1 VHRRKLARGM
11 AALEKAAA
19 WPPHSKGDSTAGRID
34 DAQCNNPGMRSR
46 WTDSPSNE
54 IEQLIYQSH
63 LVGAEES
70 LVLWG
75 GGNNS
80 VKSRAT
86 DLLGQPIEVMYIK
99 SSGSDM
105 KSMLP
110 KQFPAVRLDY
120 IAPLRSRS
128 DDLSDQQMVDYLAR
142 CLVDPGSPR
151 PSIETLLH
159 AFLPATA
166 VLHTHADAILALT
179 NTAGREGT
187 FRACFGDS
195 ILTVPYRRPGFRL
208 SREVAD
214 AFDRRPDADGL
225 ILMNHGLI
233 TWGQTVQEA
242 YERHIAV
249 VTKAEE
255 FIASKRA
262 KVSVPTTRRGAGQAL
277 SVSGTEESGD
287 PNSLAPLLRGAL
299 GRNRS
304 VILELDDSDE
314 VLSFLQR
321 PDAER
326 VAQVGAA
333 TPDHLLYT
341 KRFPLFLQRG
351 QSLRQALEK
360 YIDRYM
366 ALYRAH
372 PSEFAM
378 LDPNPRVILV
388 PGAGMWTSG
397 KDARAARIVRDIYRH
412 TLRIISDAESVGGY
426 ETLNDED
433 AFHAEYWPLELYKLT
448 LLPKEKELAGKVAI
462 ITGAASGIG
471 RATAERFAEE
481 GAHVVVTDL
490 ELSQAESVAAGIVE
504 KNGLRRA
511 IALGLDVSLESSVE
525 QAFAEAVRGYGGVD
539 IVVSNAGISSFGSL
553 DVLPTCEWDRSF
565 AVNARGHFLVAR
577 AAMRLL
583 KQQGNGGSI
592 VFNASKNV
600 TAPGKE
606 FGAYS
611 VSKAAEAQLC
621 RIVAL
626 EGGEFGIRAN
636 MLNPD
641 AIFGGSRFWSDE
653 MRAIRAKAYGV
664 EAAELPEF
672 YRNRTLLKTEVT
684 AADVAEAALFL
695 AGPRSA
701 KTTGTM
707 LPVDGGVKEAFPR

>member
-1 VHRRKLARGM
+1 MK
-11 AALEKAAA
+11 
-19 WPPHSKGDSTAGRID
+19 
-34 DAQCNNPGMRSR
+34 NR
-46 WTDSPSNE
+46 WAETPENE
-54 IEQLIYQSH
+54 IDQLVYQSR

-80 VKSRAT
+80 VKSRST
-86 DLLGQPIEVMYIK
+86 DLLGAPIDVMYIK

-105 KSMLP
+105 KTIVP
-110 KQFPAVRLDY
+110 KEFPAVRLDY
-120 IAPLRSRS
+120 IEPLRTREGEM
-128 DDLSDQQMVDYLAR
+128 SDQEMVDYLAR
-142 CLVDPGSPR
+142 CLVDPSSRR

-159 AFLPATA
+159 AFLPARA

-179 NTAGREGT
+179 NTRGREST
-187 FRACFGDS
+187 IRDCFGDS
-195 ILTVPYRRPGFRL
+195 VITVPYLRPGFRL
-208 SREVAD
+208 SRDVAE
-214 AFDRRPDADGL
+214 AFASKPDAEGL
-225 ILMNHGLI
+225 VLMNHGLI
-233 TWGQTVQEA
+233 TWGETAREA
-242 YERHIAV
+242 YEKHIEL

-255 FIASKRA
+255 F
-262 KVSVPTTRRGAGQAL
+262 L
-277 SVSGTEESGD
+277 SGVGSGVSGVGATTHHTPHST
-287 PNSLAPLLRGAL
+287 PTSLAPAIRGAL
-299 GRNRS
+299 GAKRS
-304 VILELDDSDE
+304 VVLEFDGSDD
-314 VLSFLQR
+314 VLRFLAR
-321 PDAER
+321 DDAKR
-326 VAQVGAA
+326 ITQIGPA

-341 KRFPLFLQRG
+341 KRFPLFLDAG
-351 QSLRQALEK
+351 DDVAKALSDYVE
-360 YIDRYM
+360 RYT
-366 ALYRAH
+366 AH
-372 PSEFAM
+372 YKNYPSEFAM
-378 LDPNPRVILV
+378 LDPHPRVVLV
-388 PGAGMWTSG
+388 PGAGMWTAG

-412 TLRIISDAESVGGY
+412 TMRIIEFAEGAGGY

-462 ITGAASGIG
+462 VTGAASGIG
-471 RATAERFAEE
+471 RACAERFAEE
-481 GAHVVVTDL
+481 GAHVVVTDVDVAL
-490 ELSQAESVAAGIVE
+490 AEEVANEIVA
-504 KNGLRRA
+504 KHGLRRA
-511 IALGLDVSLESSVE
+511 IALRLDVSSEEDVE
-525 QAFAEAVRGYGGVD
+525 RAYAETVAAYGGVD
-539 IVVSNAGISSFGSL
+539 IVVSNAGVSSFGSL
-553 DVLPTCEWDRSF
+553 DVLPAADWDRAF

-577 AAMRLL
+577 AALRIM
-583 KQQGNGGSI
+583 KQQKTGGSI

-653 MRAIRAKAYGV
+653 MRSMRATAYGITSDK
-664 EAAELPEF
+664 LPDF

-684 AADVAEAALFL
+684 ADDVAEAALFL

-701 KTTGTM
+701 KTTGAM

>member
-1 VHRRKLARGM
+1 MK
-11 AALEKAAA
+11 
-19 WPPHSKGDSTAGRID
+19 
-34 DAQCNNPGMRSR
+34 NR
-46 WTDSPSNE
+46 WAETPENE
-54 IEQLIYQSH
+54 IDQLVYQSR

-80 VKSRAT
+80 VKSQST
-86 DLLGQPIEVMYIK
+86 DLLGAPIPVMYIK

-105 KSMLP
+105 KTIVP
-110 KQFPAVRLDY
+110 KEFPAVRLDY
-120 IAPLRSRS
+120 IGPLRTR
-128 DDLSDQQMVDYLAR
+128 DGEMSDQEMVDYLAR
-142 CLVDPGSPR
+142 CLVDPSSRR

-159 AFLPATA
+159 AFLPARA

-179 NTAGREGT
+179 NTRGREST
-187 FRACFGDS
+187 VRDCFGDS
-195 ILTVPYRRPGFRL
+195 VITVPYLRPGFRL
-208 SREVAD
+208 SRDVAD
-214 AFDRRPDADGL
+214 AFASKPDAEGL
-225 ILMNHGLI
+225 VLMNHGLI
-233 TWGQTVQEA
+233 TWGETAREA
-242 YERHIAV
+242 YEKHIAL

-255 FIASKRA
+255 WLASRSRA
-262 KVSVPTTRRGAGQAL
+262 SSSSTSTVDATA
-277 SVSGTEESGD
+277 
-287 PNSLAPLLRGAL
+287 LAPAIRGAL
-299 GRNRS
+299 GAKRS
-304 VILELDDSDE
+304 VILEFDGSEDVLRFLARDDAKKIT
-314 VLSFLQR
+314 QIG
-321 PDAER
+321 P
-326 VAQVGAA
+326 A

-341 KRFPLFLQRG
+341 KRFPLFLDAG
-351 QSLRQALEK
+351 DDVAKALSDYVE
-360 YIDRYM
+360 RYE
-366 ALYRAH
+366 AH
-372 PSEFAM
+372 YKNYPSEFAM
-378 LDPNPRVILV
+378 LDPHPRVVLV
-388 PGAGMWTSG
+388 PGAGMWTAG

-412 TLRIISDAESVGGY
+412 TMRIIEFAEGAGGY

-471 RATAERFAEE
+471 RACAERFAEE
-481 GAHVVVTDL
+481 GAHVVVTDVDVAL
-490 ELSQAESVAAGIVE
+490 AEEVANGIVS

-511 IALGLDVSLESSVE
+511 IALRLDVSSEDDVE
-525 QAFAEAVRGYGGVD
+525 RAYAETIAAYGGVD
-539 IVVSNAGISSFGSL
+539 IIVSNAGISSFGSL
-553 DVLPTCEWDRSF
+553 DVLPAADWDRAF

-577 AAMRLL
+577 AALRIM
-583 KQQGNGGSI
+583 KQQKTGGSI

-653 MRAIRAKAYGV
+653 MRAMRATAYGISSDN
-664 EAAELPEF
+664 LPDF

-684 AADVAEAALFL
+684 ADDVAEAALFL

-701 KTTGTM
+701 KTTGAM
-707 LPVDGGVKEAFPR
+707 IPVDGGVKEAFPR